1 MFLILFQRVMYLEDK
16 IVLYVVPKIINSN
29 NKLNSIKSCF
39 QKEQKSLA
47 KDVFMLKP
55 VLVGEYDLSRY
66 KLYKFCKSDKL
77 LEKYI
82 NSELFLHYTNSFN
95 NLNISHMNNF
105 SNDIKQ
111 RLQFILKK
119 YETKLILNF
128 EQIIHENL
136 IEYKSFYVVKRIK
149 HVKFDM
155 LSLDKKVDISI

>member
-1 MFLILFQRVMYLEDK
+1 MQLEDK

-29 NKLNSIKSCF
+29 NNLSSIRSCF
-39 QKEQKSLA
+39 QKERKSLG

-55 VLVGEYDLSRY
+55 ILVGDYDLTRY

-95 NLNISHMNNF
+95 NLNILHMNNF

-119 YETKLILNF
+119 YETKLLFNF
-128 EQIIHENL
+128 DQIVNENL
-136 IEYKSFYVVKRIK
+136 IEYKSFYTVKSIK
-149 HVKFDM
+149 HVKFDLKK
-155 LSLDKKVDISI
+155 LSLEKL